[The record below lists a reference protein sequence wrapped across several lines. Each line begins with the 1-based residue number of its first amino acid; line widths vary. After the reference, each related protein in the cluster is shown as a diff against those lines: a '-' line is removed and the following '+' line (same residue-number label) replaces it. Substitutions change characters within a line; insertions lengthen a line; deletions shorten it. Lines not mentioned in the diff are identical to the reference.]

1 MLGYYLKFNGED
13 FPNPA
18 SVSMTSDTIE
28 NVSQSEAG
36 TDLVTMVRSS
46 KKTWNFTFNLSSGK
60 KAVLFG
66 LCQLES
72 VSMTYMGTT
81 YTVRLRGFQDGL
93 VENSEWARNT
103 DGLFTVSVK
112 AMEF

>member
-1 MLGYYLKFNGED
+1 
-13 FPNPA
+13 
-18 SVSMTSDTIE
+18 
-28 NVSQSEAG
+28 
-36 TDLVTMVRSS
+36 
-46 KKTWNFTFNLSSGK
+46 
-60 KAVLFG
+60 
-66 LCQLES
+66 
-72 VSMTYMGTT
+72 MTYMGTT